1 MSHFPAQKDV
11 ASIEGWSELSEDI
24 DHGSNTPELV
34 HMVDLTLDDPNV
46 IARFNDTKTTVSD
59 EVLTD
64 VTAMQWTV
72 PLGQTWEFE
81 YLLSWDRTGTCLLE
95 FALDLGTGV
104 KVFAMFQSA
113 YDEVT
118 TPAGWVQKFD
128 SGTGTLNNVMPII
141 TTGTFTDLP
150 ARIYGV
156 AIGDTAAGT
165 IDLQISKGDANATSV
180 ALNVNSFMIAR
191 KILG

>member
-1 MSHFPAQKDV
+1 MPHFPEQKEV
-11 ASIEGWSELSEDI
+11 ASILGWDMLAENL
-24 DHGSNTPELV
+24 DHGSNSDELV
-34 HMVDLTLDDPNV
+34 HMTDLALTDPNV
-46 IARFNDTKTTVSD
+46 IARYNDTKTTVSD

-64 VTAMQWTV
+64 VAALQWTV
-72 PLGQTWEFE
+72 PFGETWEFE

-95 FALDLGTGV
+95 LALDLAAGV
-104 KVFAMFQSA
+104 KVFCMFQSA

-128 SGTGTLNNVMPII
+128 AGTGTLNNVMPII
-141 TTGTFTDLP
+141 TAGTFTDLP

-180 ALNVNSFMIAR
+180 ALNVKSYMIAR